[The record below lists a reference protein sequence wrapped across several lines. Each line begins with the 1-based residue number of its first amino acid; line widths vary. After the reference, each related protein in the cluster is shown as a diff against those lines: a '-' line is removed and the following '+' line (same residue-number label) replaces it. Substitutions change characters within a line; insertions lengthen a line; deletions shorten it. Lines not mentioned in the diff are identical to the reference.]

1 MKIRRPAAI
10 AFYSAGALLLAVAA
24 GCSSSSPSSSSSSSS
39 STTSTSTS
47 SAPSASSS
55 SSATGGATSNTPG
68 DPNFGVNATGTVDF
82 WARTVSKTLAQKL
95 VSEFNATHSNLQVK
109 LTLTSIN
116 DDTTTLATSIR
127 ADDPPDV
134 VGLNDIDMPSFT
146 REGAFLNLTK
156 AIALLPFAKSL
167 SPGHLGLATYQG
179 QEYGLPYW
187 ADLSVLWYNKTL
199 FKQAGLNPNDPPST
213 YAQILSD
220 AQKIN
225 ALGNGVNGFTFAGDC
240 EGCLGFTVQPGIWA
254 AGQYLTAG
262 PISSQKATIT
272 GNSALTQALTL
283 YRNLW
288 SQHLVPDNDRTDDGP
303 TWGQDFAAGKIG
315 IMPGGYGQL
324 VNLVKPSQLGTEFMD
339 APLPGATGGY
349 STFDGGDNFAIPTAA
364 KNPSGAWEF
373 IMWVLQQQQQE
384 QYPALGATPIRT
396 DLLTPAFSQANP
408 EDAVALKALAKG
420 YAPVGLIY
428 NQAFNVPQGPWFQM
442 FQTAVYD
449 GNMTLA
455 LQQGQSGFTQLIQQA
470 SQ

>member
-1 MKIRRPAAI
+1 MKIHRPASI
-10 AFYSAGALLLAVAA
+10 AAYSAAAFLIVAAA
-24 GCSSSSPSSSSSSSS
+24 GCSSSSSPASSPPSSSSASAPSSS
-39 STTSTSTS
+39 
-47 SAPSASSS
+47 SASSS
-55 SSATGGATSNTPG
+55 SSSGATSNTPG
-68 DPNFGVNATGTVDF
+68 SPNFGVNATGTVDF

-95 VSEFNATHSNLQVK
+95 VTDFNASHSNLKVK

-127 ADDPPDV
+127 AGDPPDV
-134 VGLNDIDMPSFT
+134 VGLNDIDMPTFT
-146 REGAFLNLTK
+146 REGAFLDLTP
-156 AIALLPFAKSL
+156 AIAALPFAKSL
-167 SPGHLGLATYQG
+167 SPGHLGLATYNG
-179 QEYGLPYW
+179 KEYGLPYW
-187 ADLSVLWYNKTL
+187 ADLSVLWYNKKL
-199 FKQAGLNPNDPPST
+199 FKQAGLNPNNPPAN

-220 AQKIN
+220 AKKIN
-225 ALGNGVNGFTFAGDC
+225 ALGNGINGFTFAGDC

-254 AGQYLTAG
+254 DGQHLTEG

-272 GNSALTQALTL
+272 GNQPLVQALTL

-288 SQHLVPDNDRTDDGP
+288 SQHLVPNNDRTDDGP

-315 IMPGGYGQL
+315 IMPGGYGQV

-339 APLPGATGGY
+339 APLPGANGGY
-349 STFDGGDNFAIPTAA
+349 STFDGGDDFAIPTAA

-373 IMWVLQQQQQE
+373 IMWVLQQQQQQE
-384 QYPALGATPIRT
+384 YPALGATPIRT
-396 DLLTPAFSQANP
+396 DLLTPAFSAKNP

-428 NQAFNVPQGPWFQM
+428 NQAFNVPQGPWFAM

-449 GNMTLA
+449 GNMQQA